1 MVITKDEFDE
11 WLQMPT
17 TKAFKK
23 ALFSNREEIKESLMQ
38 GVYENDHEARGMAKA
53 IQKILLMDYEDLV
66 ESLKGDS

>member
-23 ALFSNREEIKESLMQ
+23 ALFSNREEIKEGLIQ
-38 GVYENDHEARGMAKA
+38 GAFDSDYEARGMAKA
-53 IQKILLMDYEDLV
+53 IQKILLMDYEDLI